1 MIKQD
6 ETITVSVFVQ
16 AVAMGKKIL
25 KDQKNVF
32 HISIKILG
40 SENIFERFKPTSFVI
55 EAQTQQ
61 IVHLVTLTPTL
72 PVEKA

>member
-1 MIKQD
+1 MKQ
-6 ETITVSVFVQ
+6 SQFRFLFKLG
-16 AVAMGKKIL
+16 AVGNKKIL
-25 KDQKNVF
+25 KDHKNVF
-32 HISIKILG
+32 HISIKIWG

-72 PVEKA
+72 PVEEA